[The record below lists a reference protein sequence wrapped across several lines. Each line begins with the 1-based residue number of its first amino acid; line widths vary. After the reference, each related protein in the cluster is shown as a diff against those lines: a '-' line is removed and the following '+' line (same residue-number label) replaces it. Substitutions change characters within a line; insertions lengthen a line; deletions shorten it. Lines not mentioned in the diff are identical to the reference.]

1 MGVGDEIRG
10 DEIWEGGRKFVG
22 MKSRGGMKFVG
33 MKFEGDEIRR
43 GMIKEMTNV

>member
-22 MKSRGGMKFVG
+22 MKSRGD
-33 MKFEGDEIRR
+33 EICRDEIWGDEIR
-43 GMIKEMTNV
+43 GDEIWGG